1 MDTAASDKIKE
12 SFSLDKV
19 AIVGASLNK
28 KEEDTQDVA
37 LVIGS
42 PKSEDVIP
50 ELYDST
56 LSIKFSMELV
66 GVENSHALAVPVQVT
81 LPIPSNINPM
91 FLHILHYMQ
100 DGSVEEIWP
109 FIYEKDGQYYA
120 QMVLSSFS
128 DFAIVVEKS
137 YVDWDVDTQTGTLT
151 VDVKVDPPTD
161 QASWI
166 VLVAYDEFGKMI
178 DQTMQTLE
186 AGSCQMQLTLS
197 GEALGREGVTAKV
210 IWLDSQFRPLS
221 EAMVY
226 PG

>member
-56 LSIKFSMELV
+56 LSVKFSMELV

-81 LPIPSNINPM
+81 LPIPSNINPV

-100 DGSVEEIWP
+100 DGGVERS
-109 FIYEKDGQYYA
+109 G
-120 QMVLSSFS
+120 LSSMKRTDSTMPRWFS
-128 DFAIVVEKS
+128 AALAI
-137 YVDWDVDTQTGTLT
+137 L
-151 VDVKVDPPTD
+151 P
-161 QASWI
+161 
-166 VLVAYDEFGKMI
+166 
-178 DQTMQTLE
+178 
-186 AGSCQMQLTLS
+186 
-197 GEALGREGVTAKV
+197 
-210 IWLDSQFRPLS
+210 
-221 EAMVY
+221 
-226 PG
+226 